1 MTSATL
7 FTIQKADKEDE
18 FMKKK
23 YVSPEMELLLFSFQ
37 SVMRV
42 MDSDPESRIIRDPGE
57 IPEVSD
63 PDA

>member
-7 FTIQKADKEDE
+7 FRIQKADKEDE

-57 IPEVSD
+57 IPEVPD